1 VSVLARRPIISSV
14 VLIAIVAIVDYVT
27 DVEMTFVELT
37 YLLPITLATWHAGRV
52 AGIGLAV
59 LAAFS
64 TTAIFVHESTA
75 ASASSVTLNAIGA
88 LGMFGAMV
96 WILDALRG
104 HVERERAQ
112 RRLAVEQLRHSER
125 LNVIGVLAA
134 GVAHELGTPLNVISG
149 AAEMLE
155 ELEPDRADAHRAA
168 RMILTQTD
176 RITSIIRHLLDF
188 GRRGNAS
195 SKQLI
200 DPECAAASAVELL
213 TPTAQKAGTTI
224 KFTASALH
232 GRVRADLAEI
242 EQVVSNLI
250 LNGIQAMPRG
260 GTLEVATAIE
270 GGFAAI
276 SVVDAGTGIRE
287 ADLPFI
293 FDPFFT
299 TKGVGQGTGLGLSVS
314 YGIIGDCGGT
324 IDVASALGA
333 GTKFVVRLPLAQR

>member
-1 VSVLARRPIISSV
+1 MSLLARRPILSAV
-14 VLIAIVAIVDYVT
+14 VLMAFVAVVDYAT
-27 DVEMTFVELT
+27 DVEMTFVVLT
-37 YLLPITLATWHAGRV
+37 YLLPITLATWHSGRV
-52 AGIGLAV
+52 AGAGVAV
-59 LAAFS
+59 LATFS

-75 ASASSVTLNAIGA
+75 ASALGVTLNAIGA
-88 LGMFGAMV
+88 LGMFGAMI

-155 ELEPDRADAHRAA
+155 ELEPHRLDARHAA
-168 RMILTQTD
+168 RTILAQTE

-195 SKQLI
+195 SKQLV
-200 DPECAAASAVELL
+200 DPERAAASAVELL
-213 TPTAQKAGTTI
+213 TPTALKAGTTI
-224 KFTASALH
+224 RFTPSTLG
-232 GRVRADLAEI
+232 GRVRANLAEI

-270 GGFAAI
+270 NGCAAI

-287 ADLPFI
+287 ADLPYI

-314 YGIIGDCGGT
+314 YGIVGDCGGT
-324 IDVASALGA
+324 IDVASAIGT
-333 GTKFVVRLPLAQR
+333 GTKFVVRLPLA